1 MGNMERYV
9 AMAVAFSLGPAHLTW
24 SPGEIDLPKRRS
36 QVFLLGPSHFLPRH
50 LEEAHI
56 AFERTDTSKHCVSLA
71 RREVDSMALEA
82 LPIFHRCT
90 WEIIQEAYQNYDHTV
105 LLVPNWYFGNRYVQQ
120 LKTPQ
125 DLFLDLPLEAYNV
138 VRENVQPEHN
148 EVNIF
153 KLPRASQRTP
163 WTFCGIVTGRPS
175 QDSIPRTTVA
185 TRSARA
191 MS

>member
-1 MGNMERYV
+1 M
-9 AMAVAFSLGPAHLTW
+9 
-24 SPGEIDLPKRRS
+24 
-36 QVFLLGPSHFLPRH
+36 Q
-50 LEEAHI
+50 
-56 AFERTDTSKHCVSLA
+56 
-71 RREVDSMALEA
+71 EA

-148 EVNIF
+148 EVMVRHGLSCLECLTKSFPRLKLIF
-153 KLPRASQRTP
+153 WCIARRTLIPNRTSSVPLEGQYLQVASRFPENTLDLLRHCD
-163 WTFCGIVTGRPS
+163 WETFTRQHTKDNCGHPKRQGYQLIFRLIDDIRG
-175 QDSIPRTTVA
+175 
-185 TRSARA
+185 
-191 MS
+191 